1 MKKILL
7 WLCAFAALT
16 AHAQQPAD
24 DIDVDQLRKLN
35 MAQVAILS
43 LYVDSVDQAKL
54 TENAITGMLDKLDP
68 HSSYTNAKETK
79 RLTEPLEGNFEGI
92 GVQFNMVDDTLI
104 VLKVIPKGP
113 CEKAGLHEGDRIIQ
127 VNGINIAGVKMERD
141 SIMHHLRGPKGSL
154 ADLRVVRRG
163 VSEPLRFKVTRDKIP
178 VYTLDASYMIA
189 PGIGYMHL
197 ESFGQT
203 SGDECK
209 EHLAKLQEQGMTDLI
224 LDLTDNGGGYL
235 MAAQDVASLFLPFY
249 SDIVSTK
256 GRRQDVSH
264 MRVRHAG
271 PMASQGRIV
280 VLVNEYSASAAE
292 IVAGAL
298 QDNDRAAIIGRRSFG
313 KGLVQRPIDLPD
325 GSMMRLTVAHY
336 YTPSGR
342 CIQKPYEKGKKDEYD
357 KDLLTRFNHGELCS
371 IDSVHLDSTQVYHT
385 LQLGRTVYG
394 GGGIM
399 PDIFVPLDT
408 TRVTPYLAAIRRHNI
423 INDLC
428 LRYTDANRKQL
439 HRRYANFE
447 AFEADYT
454 VPDELVANVIKQA
467 ADKKVTPKDDAER
480 AATEPMLRF
489 LLKSLI
495 IYNLWD
501 RSEYLQFI
509 NRENDIVKRA
519 LHYLQ
524 TNENVLT
531 PPTH

>member
-1 MKKILL
+1 
-7 WLCAFAALT
+7 
-16 AHAQQPAD
+16 
-24 DIDVDQLRKLN
+24 
-35 MAQVAILS
+35 
-43 LYVDSVDQAKL
+43 
-54 TENAITGMLDKLDP
+54 
-68 HSSYTNAKETK
+68 
-79 RLTEPLEGNFEGI
+79 
-92 GVQFNMVDDTLI
+92 
-104 VLKVIPKGP
+104 
-113 CEKAGLHEGDRIIQ
+113 
-127 VNGINIAGVKMERD
+127 
-141 SIMHHLRGPKGSL
+141 
-154 ADLRVVRRG
+154 
-163 VSEPLRFKVTRDKIP
+163 
-178 VYTLDASYMIA
+178 
-189 PGIGYMHL
+189 MHL

-209 EHLAKLQEQGMTDLI
+209 EHLAKLQELGMTDLI

>member
-1 MKKILL
+1 MN
-7 WLCAFAALT
+7 FALFFAS
-16 AHAQQPAD
+16 
-24 DIDVDQLRKLN
+24 IW
-35 MAQVAILS
+35 IFS
-43 LYVDSVDQAKL
+43 LVNGFTPS
-54 TENAITGMLDKLDP
+54 
-68 HSSYTNAKETK
+68 
-79 RLTEPLEGNFEGI
+79 R
-92 GVQFNMVDDTLI
+92 
-104 VLKVIPKGP
+104 
-113 CEKAGLHEGDRIIQ
+113 AGLHEGDRIIQ

-163 VSEPLRFKVTRDKIP
+163 VNEPLRFKVTRDKIP

-423 INDLC
+423 INYLC

-439 HRRYANFE
+439 HRRYSNFE